1 MGRYIQKK
9 PLKALV
15 ESLCSKR
22 KLSVMEIAILTQE
35 PHEINGFYT
44 KLLLINRK
52 DFKIEK
58 RGVKHA
64 SGTFFKLD
72 CSNFKIAKQF
82 LNKK

>member
-1 MGRYIQKK
+1 MGQHIFKMQK
-9 PLKALV
+9 
-15 ESLCSKR
+15 
-22 KLSVMEIAILTQE
+22 IAILTKTAYE
-35 PHEINGFYT
+35 LNGFYT

-72 CSNFKIAKQF
+72 RSNFKVAKQF

>member
-1 MGRYIQKK
+1 MKPHIQKK

-15 ESLCSKR
+15 ESLCCKR
-22 KLSVMEIAILTQE
+22 KLSVMKIAVLTEE

-58 RGVKHA
+58 RGVKHT

-72 CSNFKIAKQF
+72 RSNFKIAKKF
-82 LNKK
+82 LNEK